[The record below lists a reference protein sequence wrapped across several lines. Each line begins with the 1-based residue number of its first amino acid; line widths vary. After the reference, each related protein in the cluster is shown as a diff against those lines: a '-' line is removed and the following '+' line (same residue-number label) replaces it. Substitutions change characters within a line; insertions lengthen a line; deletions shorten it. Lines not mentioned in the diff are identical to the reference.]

1 MVPPDSHG
9 ISRAPCYL
17 GTMHRSRRL
26 ASTGVPPSTPGHS
39 MPFDFNDD
47 FLLLASS
54 AELASTAP
62 QPRLRN
68 PCRVSHARGL
78 ASSAFARHYS
88 RNHQCFLFLR
98 VLRCFTSPRSPSHP
112 IYSGMSNPTSL
123 GLGFPIRTPSDHSSF
138 DNSPR
143 TIAAYHVLHRP
154 LVPRHPP
161 SALHNFNKNVQTRTT
176 VDTVSRSRRKQD
188 ARVHYAHLNQQP
200 TTTHTRTPNPA
211 TTGGMPP
218 RWQSTSF

>member
-17 GTMHRSRRL
+17 GTVHRSRRL

-68 PCRVSHARGL
+68 PCRVSHACGL

-88 RNHQCFLFLR
+88 RNHMLFSLP
-98 VLRCFTSPRSPSHP
+98 VGTEMFHF
-112 IYSGMSNPTSL
+112 PT
-123 GLGFPIRTPSDHSSF
+123 FP
-138 DNSPR
+138 
-143 TIAAYHVLHRP
+143 
-154 LVPRHPP
+154 
-161 SALHNFNKNVQTRTT
+161 
-176 VDTVSRSRRKQD
+176 
-188 ARVHYAHLNQQP
+188 
-200 TTTHTRTPNPA
+200 PA
-211 TTGGMPP
+211 PYVF
-218 RWQSTSF
+218 RWR